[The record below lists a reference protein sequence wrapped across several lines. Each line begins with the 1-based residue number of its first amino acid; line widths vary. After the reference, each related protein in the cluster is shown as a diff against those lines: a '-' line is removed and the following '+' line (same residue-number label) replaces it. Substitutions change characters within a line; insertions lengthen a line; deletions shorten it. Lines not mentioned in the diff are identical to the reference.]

1 MSLATALVLLAA
13 LAVSAA
19 MLLIVVTLVWWVD
32 RYDRE
37 PLHLVAV
44 VFLWGASAAPLL
56 SVTLFGVIDRLLSGV
71 EGTSTFAMIS
81 LGLVTP
87 LIEELAK
94 AVAVVLVVAF
104 SSKFDNP
111 TDGVVYGTAVGLG
124 FAVSENVMYG
134 ISAGV
139 HSHSAAGIL
148 ILVGGR
154 TLMSAGVHA
163 VSSAT
168 FGGFLGHAVMS
179 GKLPAKTLWAATG
192 LLAAI
197 ILHGS
202 WNLSLMWFGPVGESG
217 SPRLWLAAL
226 PVLYLIYVVTLALFL
241 HSEHRILKRQLSD
254 EVALGLVP
262 SWVLEVIPFYRRRI
276 RANWWPSKTER
287 TVIARLLTRVA
298 FRKHALRNLPPG
310 DAAIASLEVVKLRQR
325 LREILD
331 PEDPEPT

>member
-1 MSLATALVLLAA
+1 VSLATALVLLAA

-87 LIEELAK
+87 LVEELAK

>member
-37 PLHLVAV
+37 PLHLVAM

-81 LGLVTP
+81 LGLMTP
-87 LIEELAK
+87 LVEELAK
-94 AVAVVLVVAF
+94 AVAVVLVVIF

-134 ISAGV
+134 ISAGL